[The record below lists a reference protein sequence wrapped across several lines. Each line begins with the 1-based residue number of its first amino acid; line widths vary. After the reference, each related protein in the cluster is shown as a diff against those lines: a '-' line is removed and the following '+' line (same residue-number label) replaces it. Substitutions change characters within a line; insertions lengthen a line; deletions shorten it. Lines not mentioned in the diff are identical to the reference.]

1 MLSNWTGFLLVVS
14 AGLCWIGIGISVS
27 ICARRGWNY
36 DFVQGL
42 NYFGAA
48 LVCGV
53 LLACH
58 AWPSASSS
66 KILALVF
73 LMNSLAGIANFYT
86 YVLTAKAMRIGP
98 NGLIWGIMQ
107 AGMIGSTLMGIC
119 FFGEHATLPR
129 LAGLLLIVG
138 GVFAMGLGRDRQ
150 SGTGGGRWLVP
161 SLGAFCLVMLT
172 HCCNTLPS
180 FFPET
185 AGTGSIFRAFGMY
198 SGGVIGFATFTL
210 PGLIRKREC
219 GGKGEWI
226 SAVILMVLNTAASC
240 FLFYKG
246 LDLLA
251 GSGAGGLGYPVA
263 IGVCVAGFSLYSL
276 LFLKEKFARLSLG
289 GLIAVCLGIIII
301 TLK

>member
-36 DFVQGL
+36 DLVQGL

-107 AGMIGSTLMGIC
+107 AGM
-119 FFGEHATLPR
+119 
-129 LAGLLLIVG
+129 
-138 GVFAMGLGRDRQ
+138 
-150 SGTGGGRWLVP
+150 
-161 SLGAFCLVMLT
+161 
-172 HCCNTLPS
+172 
-180 FFPET
+180 
-185 AGTGSIFRAFGMY
+185 
-198 SGGVIGFATFTL
+198 IGFATFTL